1 VLRETDNSSRKTFI
15 AWSVLVVVV
24 VAYPLGVL
32 AGGLPRFPSVSD
44 CARRATADGNLEIVF
59 GHFSSYEEADRAR
72 DEALRY
78 GFKGTGIA
86 HDGCLRLK
94 VALPGVP
101 TVEVGREVI
110 EEAHSVGLEP
120 TLEHS
125 S

>member
-1 VLRETDNSSRKTFI
+1 MRRGMDSSSRQTLM

-24 VAYPLGVL
+24 LAYPVAVL

-44 CARRATADGNLEIVF
+44 CVRRATADGNLEVVF
-59 GHFSSYEEADRAR
+59 GHFSSYDDAARAR

-78 GFKGTGIA
+78 GFQGTGIA
-86 HDGCLRLK
+86 LDGCLRLK

-101 TVEVGREVI
+101 TIEVGREVI